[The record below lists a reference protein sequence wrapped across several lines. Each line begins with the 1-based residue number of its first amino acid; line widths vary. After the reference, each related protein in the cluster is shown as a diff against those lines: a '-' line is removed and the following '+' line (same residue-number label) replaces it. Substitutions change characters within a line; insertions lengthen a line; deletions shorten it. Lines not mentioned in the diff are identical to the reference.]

1 MCPPVAN
8 TLSTAWGISL
18 LMRSLAKGRV
28 AMSDRP
34 TTTSVGTEI
43 LGNVA
48 VSSNLNMAS
57 TPRASTVNIQLCNMK
72 TSEVLGSLPLNP
84 TYVAKFSS
92 YSTSTPGDALRPI
105 KQEKLSCP
113 RVSLPVNPE
122 ISVVNSAAP

>member
-8 TLSTAWGISL
+8 TLSSAWGISL

-34 TTTSVGTEI
+34 TTTSVGTEM

-48 VSSNLNMAS
+48 VSSNLNIAS
-57 TPRASTVNIQLCNMK
+57 TPR
-72 TSEVLGSLPLNP
+72 
-84 TYVAKFSS
+84 
-92 YSTSTPGDALRPI
+92 DALRPI